1 MRLAGARLAAAVAA
15 ATVNPARAGGI
26 AGRARGLVP
35 GEKADFVLFRFEPPE
50 DGIRVVETWIDGE
63 RV

>member
-1 MRLAGARLAAAVAA
+1 
-15 ATVNPARAGGI
+15 
-26 AGRARGLVP
+26 LVP